1 MKKLALCSALALVS
15 LNAAADVE
23 SRLYAGMNLYSG
35 SGSEKVDWDDAGI
48 TDSTKEHI
56 ETSGGSLR
64 AGYIFASNNRFEISA
79 TTIHAD
85 FGEGSGEEFPGID
98 FDWKFTL
105 NEESV
110 TPYLGIG
117 FGLYNYKDL
126 EDGTK
131 NGNKVNGVAFNLMAG
146 LAAQLHEHVE
156 FDISVLFKG
165 IGWEEVKFE
174 DELGDTVT
182 ADAGESMTNIQI
194 GVSYLF

>member
-1 MKKLALCSALALVS
+1 MKKLALCSAIALVS

-23 SRLYAGMNLYSG
+23 SRLYAGVNLYSG
-35 SGSEKVDWDDAGI
+35 SGSEKVDRDDAGI

-79 TTIHAD
+79 TKIHAD
-85 FGEGSGEEFPGID
+85 REEGKGPGAEFAGVD

-105 NEESV
+105 NEEQV
-110 TPYLGIG
+110 APYVGVG
-117 FGLYNYKDL
+117 FGLYNYKKL
-126 EDGTK
+126 EKVTMD
-131 NGNKVNGVAFNLMAG
+131 GNKINGLALNLAAG
-146 LAAQLHEHVE
+146 LAAQLNDNVE

-165 IGWEEVKFE
+165 IGWEEIEFE
-174 DELGDTVT
+174 DAST
-182 ADAGESMTNIQI
+182 AKANETMTNLQI